1 MDRKKFMKE
10 LEYLLQD
17 ISDEERQE
25 ALSFYENY
33 FDEAGKENEQKV
45 IDELGDPSRV
55 AAIIKDG
62 LKGKFDEGIHVGNS
76 GFTNDDYQKN
86 YEVIDADSK
95 ETKKTH
101 KETGNFRN
109 RWNEMHSTDRLILIV
124 IAIFACLPVSAI
136 VFGTFGTLFGFGFSF
151 FGIFICLIFGL
162 WIITFIL
169 HVLAIVFMIVGF
181 IHLFTLPGAG
191 LIYMGIG
198 FVLMA
203 LGTIFGKMAA
213 WFFKDCI
220 PGIANAIAD
229 GLGKIFRP
237 RGV

>member
-25 ALSFYENY
+25 ALSFYADY
-33 FDEAGKENEQKV
+33 FDEAGVENEQKV
-45 IDELGDPSRV
+45 IDELGDPSGV

-76 GFTNDDYQKN
+76 GFANNDYQKN
-86 YEVIDADSK
+86 YEVIDADVKEKKKSK
-95 ETKKTH
+95 
-101 KETGNFRN
+101 KELSHFRD

-124 IAIFACLPVSAI
+124 IAVLACVPLSAVI
-136 VFGTFGTLFGFGFSF
+136 FGTFGTLFGFGFSI
-151 FGIFICLIFGL
+151 FGVFICLIFGL

-169 HVLAIVFMIVGF
+169 HVLAIVLMIMGF
-181 IHLFTLPGAG
+181 INLFTLPGAG

-198 FVLMA
+198 FILIA
-203 LGTIFGKMAA
+203 LGAIFGKMAA

-220 PGIANAIAD
+220 PKIVNAIAD